1 MLVPNLELV
10 LALKR
15 VQELEVALES
25 VLEQP
30 DLA

>member
-1 MLVPNLELV
+1 MVPNLELV